1 MMKYQTANEFRVL
14 VSIEMGMKNHEI
26 VPTTLICS
34 ISGLK
39 IGLVNKALRSLHKNK
54 LVHHEAKSYDGFK
67 LTYLGYDFLSLKAMS
82 HRETVSAVG
91 KQIGVGKE
99 SDIFLVADQNGE
111 ELCLKLHRLGRTSFR
126 AIKNKRDYM
135 KHRKAASWLYMS
147 RLAAIKEYAFM
158 KALYA
163 HDFPVPKPID
173 HSRHCVLMSLCK
185 GYPMCHVAHV
195 RHPGKVYNE
204 LMNLIIR
211 LAQHGLIHCDFNE
224 FNLMIDDEENITMI
238 DFPQMVSTTH
248 ENAEFYF
255 DRDVQCIRTY
265 FERRYNFIADY
276 YPKFSDYNDRVYNL
290 DVEVEASGFNKKAEA
305 TLEQFINRDET
316 EAGNEADTIE
326 LEGNDNIS
334 DEEDEEDEQERKDQ
348 LKEMRKRILEQ
359 QRAENTP
366 ERELVSLKRDDT
378 EEKEDLDFILQEG
391 DDSDDEQPS
400 DTKTEAQEGED
411 IPEDEADEAEEAEEA
426 PKKLKKK
433 KKAQPNADIRY
444 KVKKNLAR
452 RNKPK
457 LKPNS
462 NKNRTKRSNRALIKE
477 DRD

>member
-1 MMKYQTANEFRVL
+1 
-14 VSIEMGMKNHEI
+14 
-26 VPTTLICS
+26 
-34 ISGLK
+34 
-39 IGLVNKALRSLHKNK
+39 
-54 LVHHEAKSYDGFK
+54 
-67 LTYLGYDFLSLKAMS
+67 
-82 HRETVSAVG
+82 
-91 KQIGVGKE
+91 
-99 SDIFLVADQNGE
+99 
-111 ELCLKLHRLGRTSFR
+111 
-126 AIKNKRDYM
+126 
-135 KHRKAASWLYMS
+135 
-147 RLAAIKEYAFM
+147 
-158 KALYA
+158 
-163 HDFPVPKPID
+163 
-173 HSRHCVLMSLCK
+173 
-185 GYPMCHVAHV
+185 
-195 RHPGKVYNE
+195 
-204 LMNLIIR
+204 
-211 LAQHGLIHCDFNE
+211 
-224 FNLMIDDEENITMI
+224 MIDDEENITMI

-411 IPEDEADEAEEAEEA
+411 IPEDEADEAEEA

-433 KKAQPNADIRY
+433 KKVQANADIRY